1 VDEVRTRRGPVSSRT
16 GENLFWLGRYT
27 ERTEQQVRLAQV
39 VLPLGAGDGPTQ
51 PAVLRAASQLA
62 ARIGLVPP
70 GTPTLAQ
77 APRVFE
83 RALAAAA
90 GDESGAWSVAFN
102 LAALER
108 ASQALGERLSPAHW
122 GLIRTMRE
130 GFRAAL
136 LAGPG
141 ALPGTTQL
149 LAALEGLALQLTAL
163 AGQQA
168 DRMTRDAG
176 WRLLTVGR
184 LIERL
189 VGMSQALQD
198 FIAQGALGQAQG
210 QGQGL
215 DPLLEFFDS
224 TITFRSRYQRRADL
238 LAVVDLLVL
247 DDTNPRALAGLLR
260 RLRTEVPKLP
270 GPAAS
275 LLADWPAQGTGIAL
289 EALDGLDDEAIGA
302 RVQALAGQWEARA
315 LALAEAIGHRHFALA
330 EGAAQVQQA

>member
-1 VDEVRTRRGPVSSRT
+1 
-16 GENLFWLGRYT
+16 
-27 ERTEQQVRLAQV
+27 
-39 VLPLGAGDGPTQ
+39 
-51 PAVLRAASQLA
+51 
-62 ARIGLVPP
+62 
-70 GTPTLAQ
+70 
-77 APRVFE
+77 
-83 RALAAAA
+83 
-90 GDESGAWSVAFN
+90 
-102 LAALER
+102 
-108 ASQALGERLSPAHW
+108 
-122 GLIRTMRE
+122 
-130 GFRAAL
+130 
-136 LAGPG
+136 
-141 ALPGTTQL
+141 
-149 LAALEGLALQLTAL
+149 
-163 AGQQA
+163 
-168 DRMTRDAG
+168 MTRDAG